1 MHCDFITVLLDP
13 ELGMS
18 GRQVNIS
25 CVPVDKR
32 LCKIQLTV
40 SVSLNSPKY
49 GSISFLHGQC
59 LGTAGKKKKKKQVYK
74 ISFYSTHAKKMI

>member
-18 GRQVNIS
+18 GRQVNIL

-40 SVSLNSPKY
+40 CFSKFLQNMAVSHFFMASVWAL
-49 GSISFLHGQC
+49 L
-59 LGTAGKKKKKKQVYK
+59 KKKKKWVYK
-74 ISFYSTHAKKMI
+74 ISFYSTHAKKII